1 MASRQR
7 ASVQKRQRERKKA
20 EKAAQKREQKEARR
34 GPSASPDELVA
45 THEDLEG
52 YGVVP
57 GEDEEPGSG
66 SSDR

>member
-57 GEDEEPGSG
+57 GEDESEEEED
-66 SSDR
+66 SSR